1 MLTCWDSGNQYGNED
16 HCPSCWQRCL
26 VYLSGRRRKL
36 KYILI
41 SSLIHGIKKTHCNA
55 STKRNDTSLDNKV
68 QVGVKSQDVIL
79 KVQVGVKSQDVIRA
93 SYNIEPFRL
102 SPTGTY
108 SRLDCLSLQ
117 HIVD

>member
-41 SSLIHGIKKTHCNA
+41 SSLIHGTKKTHCNA

-68 QVGVKSQDVIL
+68 QVGVKSPV
-79 KVQVGVKSQDVIRA
+79 
-93 SYNIEPFRL
+93 
-102 SPTGTY
+102 
-108 SRLDCLSLQ
+108 
-117 HIVD
+117 VDHVVR